1 MILFSLWYIYNKKQ
15 AEWLQPQRAFI
26 NRQSLTHFYCYG
38 YKLRSDVHNI
48 GGCFLEHHFP
58 DTEWFC
64 IVSQGQQQQLISQ
77 FLLQISRITY
87 VCYWEECLH
96 IVKAELLFLLSRDFV
111 SPAKWEEEEDGVGS
125 TCKLLSRRETMP
137 VNFHAFTLVSSRD
150 RVKVAVECA
159 CLLGRELCLV
169 GNCYHHQQVTMN
181 TYFPAQMLIHKN
193 SNPNLLPFYCDSL
206 KRV

>member
-1 MILFSLWYIYNKKQ
+1 ML
-15 AEWLQPQRAFI
+15 A
-26 NRQSLTHFYCYG
+26 YCEG
-38 YKLRSDVHNI
+38 
-48 GGCFLEHHFP
+48 
-58 DTEWFC
+58 W
-64 IVSQGQQQQLISQ
+64 IVVSY
-77 FLLQISRITY
+77 FKR
-87 VCYWEECLH
+87 
-96 IVKAELLFLLSRDFV
+96 LSFTSKMGRGRR
-111 SPAKWEEEEDGVGS
+111 WGGS

-159 CLLGRELCLV
+159 CLLGRVLCLV

-206 KRV
+206 KRVWKVNDENKVRNLTSWKRYSRGDKKVPLVGILEQP

>member
-1 MILFSLWYIYNKKQ
+1 
-15 AEWLQPQRAFI
+15 
-26 NRQSLTHFYCYG
+26 
-38 YKLRSDVHNI
+38 
-48 GGCFLEHHFP
+48 
-58 DTEWFC
+58 
-64 IVSQGQQQQLISQ
+64 LISQ

-96 IVKAELLFLLSRDFV
+96 IVKAWIVVSYFKRLSFT
-111 SPAKWEEEEDGVGS
+111 SKMWEEEDGGGS

-150 RVKVAVECA
+150 RVKVAIECA
-159 CLLGRELCLV
+159 CLLGRLLCLV
-169 GNCYHHQQVTMN
+169 GNCYHHQQVTN

-206 KRV
+206 KRVWKVNDENKVGNLTSWKRYSRGDKKGKLLVPLVGILGQP